1 MDMFKNAKSQ
11 VSLVLAFVLLVLGG
25 TAALAASPV
34 EQADQTVV
42 EIAVSDGRFETLVAA
57 LQAAGLVD
65 TLSGEGPFTVFAPTD
80 DAFEALPAGALDSLL
95 ADTDALT
102 EVLLYHVVPG
112 NVLAEQVVTLESADT
127 VLGEPVTITVSGSTV
142 KVNDANVII
151 TDIQGSNGVIHVI
164 DAVLIPPVEEVPAT
178 LPVSGGEVP
187 SSSNIMLFVALGTLL
202 LVAGLGLRYY
212 LSGQVS

>member
-1 MDMFKNAKSQ
+1 MFKNAKNL

-65 TLSGEGPFTVFAPTD
+65 TLSGEGPFTVFAPD

-127 VLGEPVTITVSGSTV
+127 VLGEPVTITVSGSAV

-187 SSSNIMLFVALGTLL
+187 SSSNITLFVALGTLL

-212 LSGQVS
+212 LSGQVW